1 MSENLTPYDLVKAE
15 KDGWELKT
23 GGKVVGW
30 FATKASALEPNGVLQ
45 KILDKSSGGEG
56 TVRVHTEIGG
66 IEEERTYPR
75 AKDPR
80 KSPG

>member
-1 MSENLTPYDLVKAE
+1 MALKRYDLVKA
-15 KDGWELKT
+15 DHGWELMN

-30 FATKASALEPNGVLQ
+30 FESKKAALEPNGVMQ
-45 KILDKSSGGEG
+45 KLLDTEC
-56 TVRVHTEIGG
+56 TLRIHTEKGG

-75 AKDPR
+75 SKDPR